1 MNHVVLYDSSNTKVE
16 FINDMVDL
24 GSFGTQ
30 MVKTFDTPQKNVIAS
45 IVLPRGE
52 ELRITFKMKGEVVNE
67 YYAYEPQ
74 YSSVYMRDAFDEIIF
89 DVTNLY
95 GVPEEEFINHA
106 YIEYPEEYFE
116 DWYDELSGNFA
127 QDITIGNNEF
137 SSKFASKKEQ
147 WMVTSIAYD
156 SNWTV
161 KINGEPVKVEKV
173 NGGFIGFI
181 IPEGNLV
188 IEGNFYPREMTYGLI
203 ISVISL
209 LLLILIKNKQWL

>member
-1 MNHVVLYDSSNTKVE
+1 
-16 FINDMVDL
+16 
-24 GSFGTQ
+24 
-30 MVKTFDTPQKNVIAS
+30 
-45 IVLPRGE
+45 
-52 ELRITFKMKGEVVNE
+52 
-67 YYAYEPQ
+67 
-74 YSSVYMRDAFDEIIF
+74 
-89 DVTNLY
+89 
-95 GVPEEEFINHA
+95 
-106 YIEYPEEYFE
+106 
-116 DWYDELSGNFA
+116 
-127 QDITIGNNEF
+127 
-137 SSKFASKKEQ
+137 
-147 WMVTSIAYD
+147 MVTSIAYD